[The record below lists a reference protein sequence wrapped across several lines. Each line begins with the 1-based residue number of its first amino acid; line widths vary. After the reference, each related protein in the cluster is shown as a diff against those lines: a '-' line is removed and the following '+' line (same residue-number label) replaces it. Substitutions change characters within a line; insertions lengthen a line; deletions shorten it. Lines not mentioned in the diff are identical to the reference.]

1 MPALPAIEIDFG
13 SDTGTRPT
21 QAMRQAMADAVVGD
35 EQAGEDPTVNRLCEM
50 ACELTGHEAAVY
62 VPSGTMCNAIAYR
75 LYCRQGD
82 GVILDELAHPI
93 HAEAGGPAALSGAM
107 MITVK
112 GDQGIFTGEQVHAA
126 IRPYKHNRV
135 QAKVVSVE
143 QTSNFGGGAVWPWET
158 MKGVSE
164 AARERGLAMHMDG
177 ARLLNAAV
185 ASGRPA
191 KDFAQLCDTTW
202 IDLSKGLG
210 CPVGAVLVGSK
221 DLMHEAWHWKHQ
233 FGGSMRQAGIIA
245 AAGVYAFEHHI
256 DRLAED
262 HENAR
267 RLARGLAQIEG
278 IVLDPPEIATNM
290 VFFDASGLGISNVEM
305 NQRLLEK
312 GVRIGAGYGPK
323 GLMRAVTHLDVNEA
337 MVDKALTVVRAVAN
351 DVRPN

>member
-1 MPALPAIEIDFG
+1 MPPALEVDLI

-21 QAMRQAMADAVVGD
+21 AAMRQAMANAEVGD
-35 EQAGEDPTVNRLCEM
+35 EQAGEDPTVNRLLEL

-112 GDQGIFTGEQVHAA
+112 GERGIFTADQVQGA

-135 QAKVVSVE
+135 AAKVVSME
-143 QTSNFGGGAVWPWET
+143 QTSNFGGGAVWPYET
-158 MKGVSE
+158 MKHVSE
-164 AARERGLAMHMDG
+164 TARERGLAVHMDG
-177 ARLLNAAV
+177 ARLLNAAI

-210 CPVGAVLVGSK
+210 CPVGAVLVGSR
-221 DLMHEAWHWKHQ
+221 DAIHEAWHWKHQ

-245 AAGVYAFEHHI
+245 AAGVYALEHHI
-256 DRLAED
+256 ERLAED

-278 IVLDPPEIATNM
+278 IELDPPEIATNM
-290 VFFDASGLGISNVEM
+290 VFFDCNGLGISNPEM
-305 NQRLLEK
+305 NQRLLQH
-312 GVRIGAGYGPK
+312 GVRIGAGYGPR
-323 GLMRAVTHLDVNEA
+323 GLMRAVTHLDVDEA
-337 MVDKALTVVRAVAN
+337 GIDKALAAIRAVAAEA
-351 DVRPN
+351 RPN

>member
-1 MPALPAIEIDFG
+1 MPPALQVDLI

-21 QAMRQAMADAVVGD
+21 AAMRQAMANAEVGD
-35 EQAGEDPTVNRLCEM
+35 EQAGEDPTVNKLLEM

-62 VPSGTMCNAIAYR
+62 LPSGTMCNAIAYR

-112 GDQGIFTGEQVHAA
+112 GDQGIFTGDQVHAA

-135 QAKVVSVE
+135 AAKVVSVE
-143 QTSNFGGGAVWPWET
+143 QTSNFGGGAVWPLET
-158 MKGVSE
+158 MRGVAA

-177 ARLLNAAV
+177 ARLLNATA
-185 ASGRPA
+185 ASGVPA

-221 DLMHEAWHWKHQ
+221 DAIHEAWHWKHQ

-245 AAGVYAFEHHI
+245 AAGVYALTHHV
-256 DRLAED
+256 DRLADD

-278 IVLDPPEIATNM
+278 IELDPPEIATNM
-290 VFFDASGLGISNVEM
+290 VFFDCAGLGITNVEM
-305 NQRLLEK
+305 NQRLLAH
-312 GVRIGAGYGPK
+312 GVRIGAGYGPR
-323 GLMRAVTHLDVNEA
+323 GLMRAVTHLDVTEA
-337 MVDKALTVVRAVAN
+337 GIDKALEAVKAVAR
-351 DVRPN
+351 DVRPT

>member
-1 MPALPAIEIDFG
+1 MPPALQVDLI

-21 QAMRQAMADAVVGD
+21 AGMRQAMANAEVGD
-35 EQAGEDPTVNRLCEM
+35 EQAGEDPTVNKLLEM
-50 ACELTGHEAAVY
+50 ARELTGHEAAVY
-62 VPSGTMCNAIAYR
+62 LPSGTMCNAIAYR

-135 QAKVVSVE
+135 AAKVVSVE
-143 QTSNFGGGAVWPWET
+143 QTSNFGGGAVWPLAT
-158 MKGVSE
+158 MQGVAA

-177 ARLLNAAV
+177 ARLLNAAA
-185 ASGRPA
+185 ASGVAARE
-191 KDFAQLCDTTW
+191 FAQLCDTTW

-221 DLMHEAWHWKHQ
+221 DAIHEAWHWKHQ

-245 AAGVYAFEHHI
+245 AAGVYALQHHVE
-256 DRLAED
+256 RLTED

-278 IVLDPPEIATNM
+278 IELDPPEIATNM
-290 VFFDASGLGISNVEM
+290 VFFDCAGLGISNPEM
-305 NQRLLEK
+305 NQRLLEH
-312 GVRIGAGYGPK
+312 GVRIGAGYGPR

-337 MVDKALTVVRAVAN
+337 GIDKALAAVRAVAAEM
-351 DVRPN
+351 RPN

>member
-1 MPALPAIEIDFG
+1 MTNIEIDFG

-21 QAMRQAMADAVVGD
+21 AAMRQAMANATVGD

-62 VPSGTMCNAIAYR
+62 LPSGTMCNAIAYR

-112 GDQGIFTGEQVHAA
+112 GEQGIFTGDQVHAA

-135 QAKVVSVE
+135 VAKAVSVE
-143 QTSNFGGGAVWPWET
+143 QTSNFGGGAVWPYET
-158 MKGVSE
+158 MKGVSD

-210 CPVGAVLVGSK
+210 CPVGAVLVGSN
-221 DLMHEAWHWKHQ
+221 DLIHEAWHWKHQ

-290 VFFDASGLGISNVEM
+290 VFFDASGLGIDNFEM
-305 NQRLLEK
+305 NKRLLEK

-323 GLMRAVTHLDVNEA
+323 GLMRAVTHLDVTEA
-337 MVDKALTVVRAVAN
+337 MVDKALTAVREVAN
-351 DVRPN
+351 EVRPN